1 MQHIVYYI
9 SSHGFGHLTRSLAII
24 ELLLQERED
33 LTICIKCSA
42 EHAAF
47 AERYLRERK
56 LSAEIQLFASNFEIV
71 VDPVKVQVNF
81 PATIHNLRKW
91 IKELPERAVQE
102 CEQISRQT
110 TVIISDIVPE
120 AFLAAE
126 QLGIPAIGI
135 SNFTWYEICKDY
147 VEEDELLILREL
159 YQKAAAFLEYP
170 LSTGDNMPVANR
182 TAVGLISR
190 PIETDKVDEIR
201 RRYKKSGRPLLL
213 FSIGGALELEYK
225 ALPAGIDW
233 LHTRGVSL
241 PPAQNIFSIPDD
253 EPDIQNYVAACD
265 AVVTKFGWSTLAEAL
280 IAEKPVFLLKANGG
294 WAEENMIMP
303 EIEALACI
311 CSIAPAELYAF
322 SPEVLEQ
329 QLEEMRRSYKRLG
342 TRYQYSAGEILKQLT
357 TFFPAGY

>member
-24 ELLLQERED
+24 ELLLQGRKD

-47 AERYLRERK
+47 AGRYLRERR
-56 LSAEIQLFASNFEIV
+56 LTAEIQLFTSTFEIV
-71 VDPVKVQVNF
+71 VDPVKVQVDF
-81 PATIHNLRKW
+81 PATIHNLKKW
-91 IKELPERAVQE
+91 IKELPNRALQE
-102 CEQISRQT
+102 CTQIDRRT
-110 TVIISDIVPE
+110 TVILSDIVPE

-147 VEEDELLILREL
+147 VEDDELIILREL
-159 YQKAAAFLEYP
+159 YQKATAFLEFP
-170 LSTGDNMPVANR
+170 LSTGDNMPVADR

-190 PIETDKVDEIR
+190 PIEADKVHEIR
-201 RRYKKSGRPLLL
+201 RRYKQSGRPLLL

-241 PPAQNIFSIPDD
+241 PQESNIFSIPDD

-265 AVVTKFGWSTLAEAL
+265 AVVTKFGWSTLAEAI

-303 EIEALACI
+303 EIETLACI
-311 CSIAPAELYAF
+311 RCIAPAELYVF
-322 SPEVLEQ
+322 SPDVLGRQ
-329 QLEEMRRSYKRLG
+329 MEEMRGSYKQLG
-342 TRYQYSAGEILKQLT
+342 NRYKYSAGEIIKQLIA
-357 TFFPAGY
+357 FFPAVY

>member
-24 ELLLQERED
+24 ELLLQDRKD

-47 AERYLRERK
+47 AERYLRERR
-56 LSAEIQLFASNFEIV
+56 LSAEIQLFASNFAIV
-71 VDPVKVQVNF
+71 VDPVRVQVDF
-81 PATIHNLRKW
+81 PATIHNLKKW
-91 IKELPERAVQE
+91 IKELPDRTLQE
-102 CEQISRQT
+102 CKQIDKRT
-110 TVIISDIVPE
+110 TVILSDIVPE

-147 VEEDELLILREL
+147 VENDELIILREL
-159 YQKAAAFLEYP
+159 YQKATAFLEFP

-190 PIETDKVDEIR
+190 PIEADKVHEIR
-201 RRYKKSGRPLLL
+201 RRYKQSGRPLLL

-241 PPAQNIFSIPDD
+241 PPAYNIFSIPDD

-265 AVVTKFGWSTLAEAL
+265 AVVTKFGWSTLAEAI

-303 EIEALACI
+303 EIETLACI
-311 CSIAPAELYAF
+311 HSIAPAELYAF
-322 SPEVLEQ
+322 LPEALGRQ
-329 QLEEMRRSYKRLG
+329 MEEMRRSYKQLG
-342 TRYQYSAGEILKQLT
+342 NRYKYSAGEIIKQLT
-357 TFFPAGY
+357 AFFPCHY